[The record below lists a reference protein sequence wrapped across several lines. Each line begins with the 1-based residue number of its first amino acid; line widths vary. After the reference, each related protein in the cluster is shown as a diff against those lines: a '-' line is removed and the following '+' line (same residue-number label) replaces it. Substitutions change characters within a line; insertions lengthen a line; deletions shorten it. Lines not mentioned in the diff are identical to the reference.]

1 MKGEKSKV
9 KGRIARNR
17 LFFFVS
23 LFTIYYL
30 LFAVVCFAGDA
41 DKTVITS
48 DRLDYFGETKKY
60 VATGSATVEKA
71 GAVLKSD
78 EITFLED
85 TSEAVAVG
93 RVTYEDPDSSVKAAK
108 AEMNLDAKTGT
119 LFDAEVLYKKY
130 NYHIRGK
137 EIEKR
142 AEDYYYSPDATFT
155 TCDAPV
161 PEWCFKGKDVNA
173 VVEKR
178 VISRDSTFRILD
190 IPVFYTPY
198 LYAPLMK
205 DRQTGFLMPVISNSS
220 TRGASLTLPFFW
232 AIAENRNATIVLD
245 AYSKRGIGT
254 GLEYRF
260 LEPGGAS
267 GNWWAYNIKD
277 TLLEKDFWEV
287 RGLLYENRH
296 ADSLGGYLNVNYVN
310 DKDFYQQYST
320 RRDIRIQ
327 RYLESTGEVNLP
339 LNDSRLYLLSQYW
352 KDLRNDTSVVPQKLP
367 EAGYVLNYTR
377 VGDFMFSA
385 AANAA
390 NLWRE
395 GGISAERIDIYP
407 RVLHS
412 VGKDV
417 VFTQA
422 VALRET
428 AYSFYKDQDEDNFKQ
443 RGAAEYDAVL
453 HTRLYRTYSSFTHI
467 IEPSVRYHFIY
478 SSSND
483 LPLFDSTELYGKTSN
498 IELSVLNRA
507 IVKGTEIFA
516 VRLTEP
522 LDTYSGRPFLPLRL
536 EVAVRTPVPL
546 TMEASYDMYS
556 GKLETVTS
564 TLGFQAFKANFA
576 VGETYSRKDEIM
588 MFTGYVSFSPIKS
601 VQVAGQMW
609 YDAKG
614 PGLRDVVL
622 DVKYQKQCWGVRF
635 EAVKT
640 PGDFTMKVFV
650 DLMGITS
657 RSSQLKV
664 REYSPTL

>member
-1 MKGEKSKV
+1 VKGEKSEV
-9 KGRIARNR
+9 KGKITRSR
-17 LFFFVS
+17 LLFFVS
-23 LFTIYYL
+23 LFTIHHL
-30 LFAVVCFAGDA
+30 LFTVVCFAGDA

-48 DRLDYFGETKKY
+48 DRLEYFGETKKY

-78 EITFLED
+78 EITFHED

-93 RVTYEDPDSSVKAAK
+93 GVTYEDPDSSVKAAK

-161 PEWCFKGKDVNA
+161 PDWCFEGKDVNA
-173 VVEKR
+173 VAEKKVFAR
-178 VISRDSTFRILD
+178 NSTFRIKDL
-190 IPVFYTPY
+190 PVFYTPY
-198 LYAPLMK
+198 LYAPLMRE
-205 DRQTGFLMPVISNSS
+205 RQTGFLMPIISNST
-220 TRGASLTLPFFW
+220 TRGLSLTLPFYW
-232 AIAENRNATIVLD
+232 AIAENRDATITLD

-254 GLEYRF
+254 GLEYRL
-260 LEPGGAS
+260 LEPGGAK
-267 GNWWAYNIKD
+267 GNWWAYHIRD
-277 TLLEKDFWEV
+277 TELHKDFWEV
-287 RGLLYENRH
+287 RGLYENRH
-296 ADSLGGYLNVNYVN
+296 ADGLGGYLNVNYVN
-310 DKDFYQQYST
+310 DKEFYQQFST

-327 RYLESTGEVNLP
+327 RFLESTGELNLP

-352 KDLRNDTSVVPQKLP
+352 KDLRNDTAVVPQKLP

-377 VGDFMFSA
+377 IGDFMFSA

-395 GGISAERIDIYP
+395 KGISAERIDIYP
-407 RVLHS
+407 RILHS

-428 AYSFYKDQDEDNFKQ
+428 AYSFYKDEDEDDFRQ
-443 RGAAEYDAVL
+443 RGAFEYDAVL

-467 IEPSVRYHFIY
+467 IEPAVRYHFIY
-478 SSSND
+478 SSTGD

-498 IELSVLNRA
+498 IELSILNRA
-507 IVKGTEIFA
+507 MVKGTELFV

-522 LDTYSGRPFLPLRL
+522 IDTYSGRPFLPLRL
-536 EVAVRTPVPL
+536 EVAVRTPVSL
-546 TMEASYDMYS
+546 TMETSYDLYS
-556 GKLETVTS
+556 GRLETATS
-564 TLGFQAFKANFA
+564 TLGFQAFKASFV
-576 VGETYSRKDEIM
+576 VGETYNRKDDIL
-588 MFTGYVSFSPIKS
+588 TYTAYVGFSPIKS
-601 VQVAGQMW
+601 VQIAGQMW

-614 PGLRDVVL
+614 AGLRDVVL

-635 EAVKT
+635 EAVKS
-640 PGDFTMKVFV
+640 PHDFTMKVLF
-650 DLMGITS
+650 DLTGITS
-657 RSSQLKV
+657 KTSQLKV

>member
-1 MKGEKSKV
+1 V
-9 KGRIARNR
+9 KCRITRNR
-17 LFFFVS
+17 LLFFVS
-23 LFTIYYL
+23 LFTIHYL
-30 LFAVVCFAGDA
+30 LFTVVCFAGDP
-41 DKTVITS
+41 DNTLITS

-60 VATGSATVEKA
+60 VATGSATVERA

-78 EITFLED
+78 EITFHED
-85 TSEAVAVG
+85 TSEAIAAG
-93 RVTYEDPDSSVKAAK
+93 RVTYEDADASIKASR

-161 PEWCFKGKDVNA
+161 PEWCFKGKDVSA
-173 VVEKR
+173 VVEKK
-178 VISRDSTFRILD
+178 VIARNATFLIKDL
-190 IPVFYTPY
+190 PVFYTPY
-198 LYAPLMK
+198 LYAPLLK
-205 DRQTGFLMPVISNSS
+205 ERQTGFLMPVISNST
-220 TRGASLTLPFFW
+220 TRGASLTLPFYW
-232 AIAENRNATIVLD
+232 AIAENRDATITLD
-245 AYSKRGIGT
+245 AYGKRGIGT

-260 LEPGGAS
+260 LEPGGAR
-267 GNWWAYNIKD
+267 GNWWAYHIKD
-277 TLLEKDFWEV
+277 TGLEKDFWEV
-287 RGLLYENRH
+287 RGLYENRH
-296 ADSLGGYLNVNYVN
+296 PEGLGGYLSVNYVN
-310 DKDFYQQYST
+310 DKEFYQQFST
-320 RRDIRIQ
+320 RRDIRIL
-327 RYLESTGEVNLP
+327 RYLESTGELNLP

-352 KDLRNDTSVVPQKLP
+352 KDLRNATSAVPQKLP

-395 GGISAERIDIYP
+395 NGISAERIDIYP

-428 AYSFYKDQDEDNFKQ
+428 AYSFYKERDEDNFRQ
-443 RGAAEYDAVL
+443 RGAFEYDAVL

-467 IEPSVRYHFIY
+467 IEPAVRYHFIY
-478 SSSND
+478 SSTGD
-483 LPLFDSTELYGKTSN
+483 LPLFDSTELYGRTSN

-507 IVKGTEIFA
+507 MVKGTELFA

-522 LDTYSGRPFLPLRL
+522 IDTYGGRPFLPLRL
-536 EVAVRTPVPL
+536 EVAVRTPVTL

-556 GKLETVTS
+556 GKVETVTS
-564 TLGFQAFKANFA
+564 TLGFRAFKANFV
-576 VGETYSRKDEIM
+576 VGETYNRKDEITM
-588 MFTGYVSFSPIKS
+588 YTAYVGFSPIKT
-601 VQVAGQMW
+601 VQIAGQMW

-614 PGLRDVVL
+614 PGLRDVIL

-635 EAVKT
+635 EAVKS
-640 PGDFTMKVFV
+640 PGDFTMKVLF
-650 DLMGITS
+650 DLTGITS